1 MPARSEPAATDNA
14 FPTRHVADV
23 PLEPPEARWLIEPLW
38 TACAVGIVGGQPKCF
53 KTWLATEL
61 ALAVASGGQAL
72 GRFSAK
78 QQGPVLFFA
87 AEDTAPAMRA
97 RFEATASARGV
108 RLADVPVLLLDL
120 AELRLNDQKQ
130 LDRLRYTVARV
141 QARLLVLDP
150 FVRVARLDE
159 NSAQEVSAV
168 LGALRTIQRDLQ
180 VAVLVVH
187 HMRKSPGTH
196 LGQQLRGSGDFAA
209 WSDSGLY
216 LVRRGQDMV
225 LSVEHRGA
233 PAPPPLRLRLSLDG
247 AAPHLVVDDEEE
259 PPPIQG
265 SPPLHPPS
273 TDIEPLEAEL
283 IDRLR
288 LARRPQT
295 TVQLRA
301 ALHVRKVTLLESLRR
316 LQQRGLLARDHAGW
330 SLVPGSPVPDL

>member
-1 MPARSEPAATDNA
+1 MPARSEPAANDDA

-23 PLEPPEARWLIEPLW
+23 PLQPPEAQWLVERLW
-38 TACAVGIVGGQPKCF
+38 AACGVGIVGGQPKCL

-72 GRFSAK
+72 GRFCAK

-97 RFEATASARGV
+97 RFEATASARGI

-120 AELRLNDQKQ
+120 AELRLNDQKH
-130 LDRLRYTVARV
+130 LDRLRRTVATV

-187 HMRKSPGTH
+187 HMRKSPSAH

-216 LVRRGQDMV
+216 LVRRGEDMV

-247 AAPHLVVDDEEE
+247 APHLVIDDEE
-259 PPPIQG
+259 PPQTPS

-273 TDIEPLEAEL
+273 TDIEPLEADL